1 MTVEPNM
8 RFRVSQSRD
17 HFAEY
22 CGRKILR
29 RLGPRLS
36 PPSGHA
42 TGGEKLAELSVK
54 PQLDFMGRAR
64 LYNPCYH
71 RCRSATGTLRSAKR
85 TSDTNLPEV
94 RRPSAYAHRKLFFL
108 WNSRRIGAQLATHRY
123 ECVFTQID
131 RRSSLAERSHP
142 PLGGLPRAQAAS
154 AARRVAAGASLPA
167 AEGTPGTGARA
178 RASAP
183 PSHCKSVSPKD
194 GAPRDLRAART

>member
-1 MTVEPNM
+1 
-8 RFRVSQSRD
+8 
-17 HFAEY
+17 
-22 CGRKILR
+22 
-29 RLGPRLS
+29 
-36 PPSGHA
+36 
-42 TGGEKLAELSVK
+42 
-54 PQLDFMGRAR
+54 MGRAR

>member
-17 HFAEY
+17 NFCPEIASRKNH
-22 CGRKILR
+22 GRKILR

-36 PPSGHA
+36 SPSGHA
-42 TGGEKLAELSVK
+42 TGGEDLAELSVK

-71 RCRSATGTLRSAKR
+71 RCRSATGALRSAKR

-94 RRPSAYAHRKLFFL
+94 RRPSAYAHRKLLFL
-108 WNSRRIGAQLATHRY
+108 WNSRRIGGVLATHRY
-123 ECVFTQID
+123 ECVFIQID
-131 RRSSLAERSHP
+131 RRNSLAERGHP
-142 PLGGLPRAQAAS
+142 PPGGLPGAQTAA
-154 AARRVAAGASLPA
+154 AARGASAGASLPA
-167 AEGTPGTGARA
+167 AEGKPGTGARA

-183 PSHCKSVSPKD
+183 PSHCESGSPKD
-194 GAPRDLRAART
+194 GAP